1 MSLRY
6 FFDKFDYYAKPE
18 GQDPL
23 NKIVGVSKY
32 CAFTGILIGTNDI
45 IAISK
50 TKTFYDSAR
59 CLGFWVVPLT
69 GMGCAFAS
77 TTYIA
82 TNLRGKDDP
91 WNYVIGACG
100 AGSVLSLWSKCFLT
114 TLYGTIFLSIF
125 AACKK
130 DSIESGW
137 TFFSQ
142 EPSEAE
148 MKYPFF
154 STAGARAK
162 TYERS
167 WTT

>member
-1 MSLRY
+1 MLRY

-91 WNYVIGACG
+91 WNYVIGGTVPFNAMYFYKTKNEL
-100 AGSVLSLWSKCFLT
+100 STYFLSLN
-114 TLYGTIFLSIF
+114 
-125 AACKK
+125 
-130 DSIESGW
+130 
-137 TFFSQ
+137 
-142 EPSEAE
+142 
-148 MKYPFF
+148 
-154 STAGARAK
+154 
-162 TYERS
+162 
-167 WTT
+167 